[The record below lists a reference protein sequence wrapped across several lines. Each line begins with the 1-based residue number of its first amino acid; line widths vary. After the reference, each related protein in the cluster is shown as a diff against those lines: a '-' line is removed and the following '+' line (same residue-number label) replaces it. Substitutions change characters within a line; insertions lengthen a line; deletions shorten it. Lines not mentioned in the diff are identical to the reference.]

1 MSNAPG
7 GFWTNDMSDSGTRRS
22 ASSNTWPCAVGRV
35 TRAGRFSASSGVGKT
50 SLAAAVAR
58 ALGRGFAEMPCN
70 SLKEV
75 ADVRG
80 ARRDYAGAH
89 PGAIIRQLQKAGA
102 RNPVF
107 LLDEIDKVGW
117 APGMALL
124 DALDPTRNA
133 EFHDLYVDVPF
144 DLSEVFFIA
153 TANVLDQ
160 IPAELRD
167 RVEAIE
173 IAGYKVEEKFEIAKR
188 ILVPTR
194 IRDHGLTG
202 GLIAFEDEALRAMI
216 RRPRER
222 NGRARPRPRRLGDL
236 PAEGA
241 PTGDVERRRHG
252 NGHGDGERCP
262 GDARAPPRAAAS
274 PPRGSTEARLV
285 VSREVR
291 ARFGE

>member
-1 MSNAPG
+1 
-7 GFWTNDMSDSGTRRS
+7 
-22 ASSNTWPCAVGRV
+22 
-35 TRAGRFSASSGVGKT
+35 
-50 SLAAAVAR
+50 
-58 ALGRGFAEMPCN
+58 MPCN

-89 PGAIIRQLQKAGA
+89 PGAIIRQLQKVGA

-107 LLDEIDKVGW
+107 LLDEIDKVSW
-117 APGMALL
+117 APGMALI

-133 EFHDLYVDVPF
+133 AFHDLYVDVPF

-188 ILVPTR
+188 ILVPAR

-202 GLIAFEDEALRAMI
+202 GLIKFEDEALRAMI
-216 RRPRER
+216 RDHANEMGVRDLD
-222 NGRARPRPRRLGDL
+222 RAVS
-236 PAEGA
+236 AIC
-241 PTGDVERRRHG
+241 RRRALQLETSS
-252 NGHGDGERCP
+252 DGVTETGSR
-262 GDARAPPRAAAS
+262 
-274 PPRGSTEARLV
+274 PRGSASPAERC
-285 VSREVR
+285 SP
-291 ARFGE
+291 